1 MNREQ
6 PPWIQWVNEGD
17 AQGELGEIYRDWL
30 QANPHRSEMPGILK
44 CFSLR
49 PDVLKP
55 MLGMIYPLQFADG
68 FLTRRQKEMIATLVS
83 GLNQC
88 PY

>member
-1 MNREQ
+1 MPQ
-6 PPWIQWVNEGD
+6 IPWTDEDEATGQL
-17 AQGELGEIYRDWL
+17 AEIYRAWR
-30 QANPHRSEMPGILK
+30 QANPSREQIPGIFK

-49 PDVLKP
+49 PDFLASV
-55 MLGMIYPLQFADG
+55 IEFSYPLHFSDG
-68 FLTRRQKEMIATLVS
+68 FLTRRTKEMIATYVS

>member
-1 MNREQ
+1 MAWIEWVDDEQATGEVAEVYQAWKRANPGREQ
-6 PPWIQWVNEGD
+6 
-17 AQGELGEIYRDWL
+17 
-30 QANPHRSEMPGILK
+30 MPEILK

-49 PDVLKP
+49 PDLLRAVV
-55 MLGMIYPLQFADG
+55 GFSYPLHFADG
-68 FLTRRQKEMIATLVS
+68 FLTRRTKEMIATLVS

>member
-1 MNREQ
+1 MSPTRPTFIRCVEDH
-6 PPWIQWVNEGD
+6 E
-17 AQGELGEIYRDWL
+17 ATGEVGEIYGQWKA
-30 QANPHRSEMPGILK
+30 ANPHRETMPGILK
-44 CFSLR
+44 CFSRR
-49 PDVLKP
+49 PDLLRS
-55 MLGMIYPLQFADG
+55 MLELTYPLHFADG

>member
-1 MNREQ
+1 M
-6 PPWIQWVNEGD
+6 PFIKWVDDED
-17 AQGELGEIYRDWL
+17 ATGAVGEIYGQWKE
-30 QANPHRSEMPGILK
+30 ANPHRERMPDVLK

-49 PDVLKP
+49 PDLLRSI
-55 MLGMIYPLQFADG
+55 MEISYPLHFTDG
-68 FLTRRQKEMIATLVS
+68 FLTRRMKEMIATLVS